1 MRPKNKVRT
10 ERAQMSL
17 SDNADRILS
26 EMVLLGIHGKT
37 KAEIAARIVD
47 RWLWDND
54 DRLLRQ
60 GIRVRPKKK

>member
-1 MRPKNKVRT
+1 
-10 ERAQMSL
+10 MSL